1 MLDRKI
7 KVMELVNN
15 RITSHKAK
23 NLKNHP
29 TETSFIKTTFLR
41 NNLQHIYDQSV
52 VAPIEKAN
60 GNVAY
65 ICKRFYMK
73 MLIKEPGIGLGGT

>member
-1 MLDRKI
+1 M
-7 KVMELVNN
+7 MELVNN

-41 NNLQHIYDQSV
+41 NNLQHIYDQFV
-52 VAPIEKAN
+52 VVRVEKAN